1 MRKMLQFALLIGMV
15 AFTSAA
21 FAAPVQF
28 RCDQT
33 LTDLCSGTV
42 SISGSNITAGSN
54 INLFNV
60 TGPYNPL
67 IPGQLSF
74 DVSSHVITV
83 ANIGGSG
90 DTLNGMFSSGTTSV
104 IDANHSQ
111 IQFNGVVFGPPLPG
125 PISSALGANSATAG
139 GQVID
144 VVISTNPATGEVVQA
159 ELSLFAAPVPEP
171 TSLAL
176 LGSGLIGGVGALRRR
191 MLKK

>member
-28 RCDQT
+28 RCDQVA
-33 LTDLCSGTV
+33 TDLCSGTV

-60 TGPYNPL
+60 TGQYNPL

-74 DVSSHVITV
+74 DVSTHVITV
-83 ANIGGSG
+83 ANIGGTW

-104 IDANHSQ
+104 IDATHSQ
-111 IQFNGVVFGPPLPG
+111 MQFNGV
-125 PISSALGANSATAG
+125 
-139 GQVID
+139 
-144 VVISTNPATGEVVQA
+144 
-159 ELSLFAAPVPEP
+159 
-171 TSLAL
+171 
-176 LGSGLIGGVGALRRR
+176 
-191 MLKK
+191 